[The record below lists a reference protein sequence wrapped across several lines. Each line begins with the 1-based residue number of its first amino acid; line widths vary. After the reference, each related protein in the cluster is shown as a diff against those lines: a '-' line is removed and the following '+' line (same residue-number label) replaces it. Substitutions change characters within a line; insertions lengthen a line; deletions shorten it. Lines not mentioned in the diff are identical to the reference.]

1 MVTTP
6 VTARSYRRHGR
17 LPGRDRTTSSG
28 EPVIESTLT
37 VEQQQQENGPALL
50 KVAGELD
57 QHTAP
62 DLTRV
67 LENLSLTPG
76 GALVM
81 DLADLTY
88 CDSTGIT
95 VLVTAYHRAQAAGC
109 AFSLAGISHD
119 LTRVF
124 QTVGLDQIFT
134 LHPTVDAAFAALRD

>member
-1 MVTTP
+1 
-6 VTARSYRRHGR
+6 
-17 LPGRDRTTSSG
+17 
-28 EPVIESTLT
+28 VIESTLT
-37 VEQQQQENGPALL
+37 VEQQQQENGPALV

-81 DLADLTY
+81 DLTGLTY

-95 VLVTAYHRAQAAGC
+95 VLVTAYHRAQAAEC

-134 LHPTVDAAFAALRD
+134 LHPTVDAAFSALRD